1 MYRPTTRGL
10 PMQIYL
16 FALYGVL
23 YFYFVYFITGTA
35 GKENWEGCRGQR
47 FYIYIFVVLFLV
59 IYGVCFIV
67 RRTSM
72 RECPV

>member
-1 MYRPTTRGL
+1 MYRHTTRGL

-16 FALYGVL
+16 FALYSEL
-23 YFYFVYFITGTA
+23 YFYFVYFITGMA
-35 GKENWEGCRGQR
+35 DKESWEGCRGQ
-47 FYIYIFVVLFLV
+47 ILYIFVILFLI

-72 RECPV
+72 R

>member
-16 FALYGVL
+16 FALYSVL
-23 YFYFVYFITGTA
+23 YFYFVYLSPGRLIKTIG
-35 GKENWEGCRGQR
+35 RDVVDR
-47 FYIYIFVVLFLV
+47 DYIYIFAVLFLV